1 MNVKINGRQE
11 AVEKDTTIA
20 KLISDKGFTPEHIV
34 VEYNL
39 KIVPKEEW
47 GKIYI
52 GEDDRIEIVSFV
64 GGG

>member
-1 MNVKINGRQE
+1 MKIKING
-11 AVEKDTTIA
+11 KDESVDKKKNIA
-20 KLISDKGFTPEHIV
+20 QLVSDKGFIPEHIV
-34 VEYNL
+34 VEHNM

-47 GKIYI
+47 HKIPL